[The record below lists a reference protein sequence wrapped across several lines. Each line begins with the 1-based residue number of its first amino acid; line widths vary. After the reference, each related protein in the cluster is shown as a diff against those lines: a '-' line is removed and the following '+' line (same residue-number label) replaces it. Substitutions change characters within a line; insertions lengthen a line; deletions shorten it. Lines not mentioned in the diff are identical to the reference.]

1 MKKVAD
7 KLASFV
13 AKHGRPFEHIT
24 RQKNPGDTP
33 FKYVFLCFWSI
44 YSLTFLDS
52 LFYTRTMLVLE
63 FSWRCLLTLCIL
75 CPVSQPDFFLTRT
88 VRTTSTMYSGC
99 LKRKNQFHKPRILVY
114 FTVVSIR
121 HLCFYRPKVTTDLR
135 SFICPYI
142 YFRICLAKHVQ
153 GIFGSFLF
161 IFRKNFYPTIQI
173 YMCSVV

>member
-33 FKYVFLCFWSI
+33 FKYVFHCFWSI

-52 LFYTRTMLVLE
+52 FYYTHTTLVLGV
-63 FSWRCLLTLCIL
+63 SWWCLLTLCIL

-99 LKRKNQFHKPRILVY
+99 LKRKNRFQKPRNLVF

-121 HLCFYRPKVTTDLR
+121 HLCFYRPKVVQPIFAVLFTHI
-135 SFICPYI
+135 FISEH
-142 YFRICLAKHVQ
+142 A
-153 GIFGSFLF
+153 
-161 IFRKNFYPTIQI
+161 
-173 YMCSVV
+173 